1 VAQALIRREKDET
14 RNKLNKKWN
23 LSLEMR
29 VGDDYS
35 PALVFLREGNTAVLR
50 RIFDF
55 RLVGRLQPLSWA
67 MLNEFRK
74 SEIKNR

>member
-1 VAQALIRREKDET
+1 VAQATIRCEKDET

-35 PALVFLREGNTAVLR
+35 PALVFLRKGNTAALR
-50 RIFDF
+50 RTLILD
-55 RLVGRLQPLSWA
+55 LWVGCG
-67 MLNEFRK
+67 LNVKGSAE
-74 SEIKNR
+74 